1 MLQDHPD
8 QDDMTPEVYKAES
21 ENDTKSKK
29 FQKKPKAQRW
39 DDYHKAVW
47 GSMTDDEWQT
57 RGMIPWPTTP
67 SSSSSTDSQ
76 PEVTRIRKAEKDKK
90 GKNRA
95 KKDKNKG
102 KGKGKNLII
111 KSDKDKG
118 KNKSKGKDKG
128 KNKSKGK
135 DKAKE
140 YKTWTESRA
149 PPDSHVSKT
158 CVDIY
163 TYIYLQLV
171 IWLTNYLI
179 VWIITCK

>member
-47 GSMTDDEWQT
+47 GSGSMTDDEWQT

-118 KNKSKGKDKG
+118 KNKSKGKDK
-128 KNKSKGK
+128 
-135 DKAKE
+135 AKK
-140 YKTWTESRA
+140 YTTWTESRA

-179 VWIITCK
+179 VWIINYM

>member
-1 MLQDHPD
+1 MIQDHPD

-39 DDYHKAVW
+39 DDYNKAVW
-47 GSMTDDEWQT
+47 GSMTDDEWQS

-76 PEVTRIRKAEKDKK
+76 PEVTTIQKAKKDKK

-102 KGKGKNLII
+102 KGKGKGKNLII
-111 KSDKDKG
+111 KSD
-118 KNKSKGKDKG
+118 KGKDKG

-135 DKAKE
+135 DKAKK
-140 YKTWTESRA
+140 YKT
-149 PPDSHVSKT
+149 
-158 CVDIY
+158 
-163 TYIYLQLV
+163 
-171 IWLTNYLI
+171 
-179 VWIITCK
+179 

>member
-39 DDYHKAVW
+39 DDYNKAVW
-47 GSMTDDEWQT
+47 GSMTDDEWQS

-76 PEVTRIRKAEKDKK
+76 PEVTTIRKAKKDKK

-111 KSDKDKG
+111 KSDKGKDKG

-135 DKAKE
+135 DKAKK
-140 YKTWTESRA
+140 YKTWTEPRA
-149 PPDSHVSKT
+149 PRRAMTTPDSHVSKT
-158 CVDIY
+158 YVDIY
-163 TYIYLQLV
+163 TYI
-171 IWLTNYLI
+171 
-179 VWIITCK
+179 